1 MYSMTGYGKGEAEQ
15 NNIKIAVEVKS
26 VNHRFLDLGIKLP
39 RLLISF
45 EDGIRNHIKSR
56 IARGHIDVFVS
67 YKCGENEASEVT
79 YNANLVQKY
88 IDMAN
93 EISKKYHV
101 KNDFAISNLFA
112 IKDIVSEDETTI
124 DNELV
129 QSLIIKA
136 LDEALDKLVVMR
148 GNEGAKIQKDLFE
161 KLDILQSVVAK
172 IQEYAPLQVSN
183 YRDKLRARVQEGLGD
198 LQIDEMKL
206 MNEIVF
212 YADKVATDE
221 EFTRLNAHIAHFRE
235 IATKDGAIGR
245 SLDFITQEMN
255 RESNTIG
262 SKCSDLAVSNYVLTL
277 KTEIEKIR
285 EQIQNI
291 E

>member
-1 MYSMTGYGKGEAEQ
+1 MFSMTGYGKGEAEE
-15 NNIKIAVEVKS
+15 NNFKIVVEIKS

-45 EDGIRNHIKSR
+45 EDIVRNHIKSR
-56 IARGHIDVFVS
+56 IARGHLDVFVS
-67 YKCGENEASEVT
+67 YQDLTGEKENIT
-79 YNANLVQKY
+79 YNQSLTAKY
-88 IDMAN
+88 L
-93 EISKKYHV
+93 EIAKNIADTYNIENDV
-101 KNDFAISNLFA
+101 KVSNLFNFKG
-112 IKDIVSEDETTI
+112 IIEEDEDTFDI
-124 DNELV
+124 ELTNK
-129 QSLIIKA
+129 LIAKA
-136 LDEALDKLVVMR
+136 LDIALDNLVVMR
-148 GNEGAKIQKDLFE
+148 KNEGDKIEKNLLE
-161 KLDILQSVVAK
+161 KLDILQDVVSK
-172 IQEYAPLQVSN
+172 IQQYAPVQVES
-183 YRDKLRARVQEGLGD
+183 YRQKLRERVQEALGD
-198 LQIDEMKL
+198 MQIDESKL

-221 EFTRLNAHIAHFRE
+221 EFIRLNAHILHFRE
-235 IATKDGAIGR
+235 IAQTKGAIGR

-262 SKCSDLAVSNYVLTL
+262 SKCSDISVSNYVLTL